1 VYSRILIAIAATTL
15 VASALCADEKDD
27 ILAKQKASA
36 AAKWKKMAF
45 AKESPL
51 LETANFLFYTRLLEA
66 KAKPLAAAL
75 EKQYPVMLKALK
87 FDAES
92 PPWPGKLAVFIFS
105 DREEFTEFMRKA
117 ERKSPK
123 EDESVHFAFKG
134 DESVLVIGVP
144 RGGKSEQPEADAR
157 RELAAAL
164 LARKMGTGEPPG
176 WVALGF
182 AEASAYRA
190 ANPKA
195 TGKNPAWRLPDLPLA
210 SLWTEGV
217 PAKARGPYAAYVI
230 DYMAFGPLAEQFPT
244 FIGALRPDENERL
257 PAIDEALKAINFD
270 PASLEYCARKWMKPK
285 APPATKPKK

>member
-1 VYSRILIAIAATTL
+1 
-15 VASALCADEKDD
+15 
-27 ILAKQKASA
+27 
-36 AAKWKKMAF
+36 MAF

-75 EKQYPVMLKALK
+75 
-87 FDAES
+87 
-92 PPWPGKLAVFIFS
+92 
-105 DREEFTEFMRKA
+105 
-117 ERKSPK
+117 
-123 EDESVHFAFKG
+123 
-134 DESVLVIGVP
+134 
-144 RGGKSEQPEADAR
+144 
-157 RELAAAL
+157 
-164 LARKMGTGEPPG
+164 
-176 WVALGF
+176 GF
-182 AEASAYRA
+182 AEAWAYRA

-257 PAIDEALKAINFD
+257 PA
-270 PASLEYCARKWMKPK
+270 
-285 APPATKPKK
+285 